1 MCLAR
6 AQPTFCPQLHARVTA
21 YLAASGKASALSE
34 AVPVFDNL
42 AAALRDTTTARYR
55 LGEDG
60 ARLEFSKPLGQGQT
74 STLFSAPW
82 ATSTV
87 VKMVLP
93 NLCRYRNA
101 SCPYA
106 AFIVMGRAA
115 GVPLAAL
122 QAQQI
127 DSDLI
132 SGVWWAL
139 EVLRQLRIVH
149 TDLHLNNLFVSSNA
163 DAVADQTSNWSVSII
178 DYGSSFTS
186 ARELNRTE
194 TLIKGGN
201 NAVPHRAWVR
211 FNHRCITA
219 GQEVCNNTLLQTQA
233 AGCRVVDQNVSL
245 PRGNLAS
252 RERTLVQPDTLGRF
266 QQKIVHEVSL
276 QKQAARAGV
285 SPDIYHAWLER
296 DIHSTWVHKQGTSK
310 K

>member
-6 AQPTFCPQLHARVTA
+6 AQPTVCPQLHARVTA
-21 YLAASGKASALSE
+21 YPTASGKASALSE

-42 AAALRDTTTARYR
+42 AAALQDTTTARYR
-55 LGEDG
+55 LGENG

-82 ATSTV
+82 ATSAV
-87 VKMVLP
+87 VKMILP

-132 SGVWWAL
+132 SGIWWAL

-163 DAVADQTSNWSVSII
+163 DVADHTSNWSVSII
-178 DYGSSFTS
+178 DFGSSFTS

-201 NAVPHRAWVR
+201 NAVPHKTWVT
-211 FNHRCITA
+211 FNKRCITA
-219 GQEVCNNTLLQTQA
+219 AQEVCNNTLLRTQA

-245 PRGNLAS
+245 PRRKLM
-252 RERTLVQPDTLGRF
+252 QPDTLGRF
-266 QQKIVHEVSL
+266 RQNIVREVSL

-285 SPDIYHAWLER
+285 SPNVHHAWLER
-296 DIHSTWVHKQGTSK
+296 DIHSTWVHKQGTSFK